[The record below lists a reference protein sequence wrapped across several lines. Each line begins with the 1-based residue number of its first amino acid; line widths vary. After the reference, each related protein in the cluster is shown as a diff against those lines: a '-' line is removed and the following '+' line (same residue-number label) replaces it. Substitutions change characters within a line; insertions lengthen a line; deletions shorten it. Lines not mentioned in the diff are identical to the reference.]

1 VRAVALVALVALV
14 AACGIEGLPPAP
26 EPTAPAVETSFDH
39 LRRLGM
45 DLEVGGQPV
54 RAVALYATA
63 PDYAPAASPARD
75 GSEGVA
81 CVDDA
86 ARAAVVYLRRFDET
100 GEEWARDQALGLLR
114 FVAAMEQ
121 GDGEYLNFVAVDGT
135 PNRDAPSSRKSF
147 SFWAARALWA
157 LGEAARVLGRRDP
170 DSFAPLRA
178 VLDRTE
184 KRFTAEVAA
193 GRLPGGSATAG
204 AEALL
209 GVIARFEVERGADR
223 AALIGHAA
231 QLLVPLTAGGPSG
244 ARVDHPGA
252 AWHAWGARATEAL
265 ARAGAALGRPDLIDA
280 AKSEADGLWA
290 GLLRSGDLAAE
301 VSAAGAPTSFPQI
314 AYGVSSMVGG
324 YLALADATGEERYA
338 ALAGLTGAWF
348 LGANPTHQPMVD
360 LASGRAFD
368 GIDVGARIN
377 RNSGAEST
385 IEALLALEA
394 IGRDPVAADQLVAR
408 PRAAL
413 RSHPSGGVEV
423 VPATTVV
430 HLTYWP
436 AANPR
441 ETELARRLVDRWNA
455 DHPDVQVTV
464 QPLPAGRTS
473 EEVLLAAIVA
483 RTTPDVC
490 SNISS
495 SLIARLHRAGG
506 LVRLDRFPATA
517 ARLRERAGPD
527 MLAPLRL
534 PDRGIYALPWKVNPM
549 MLLYNK
555 RLLADAGVTPPRTHS
570 EFLRAARALARDTD
584 GDGRLDRWALWSPL
598 KTTWHERFYDFY
610 PLYLAASG
618 GVTLL
623 DRKGHVAF
631 DNPAAR
637 ATMRVLAAGFAA
649 GVFPLANFSD
659 GRDPFLDGTVAM
671 KLIGPWFLWEL
682 EELKVAGLEYGVA
695 PVPVP
700 DGADPDRAY
709 AFADM
714 KSIAIFSTTRH
725 PEAATRF
732 AAWLASPAADRLM
745 IESIAQLPYRR
756 GLARDRRFAAA
767 IARWQHLD
775 AYAER
780 VEHSRDIDI
789 HPDVVEIFD
798 ILSEAYEAAAIYR
811 AEPIDEALAAA
822 AAEARVVTGER

>member
-1 VRAVALVALVALV
+1 VRAIALVALVAS
-14 AACGIEGLPPAP
+14 CGIEGLPPAP
-26 EPTAPAVETSFDH
+26 EPAAPALEVSFAH

-45 DLEVGGQPV
+45 DLTVKGQPV
-54 RAVALYATA
+54 RAVALYARA

-86 ARAAVVYLRRFDET
+86 ARAAVAYLRRYDQT
-100 GEEWARDQALGLLR
+100 GEEWARAEALGLLR

-121 GDGEYLNFVAVDGT
+121 GDGEYVNFVAADGT
-135 PNRDAPSSRKSF
+135 PNLSAASSRKSF

-157 LGEAARVLGRRDP
+157 LGEAARVLAPRDL
-170 DSFAPLRA
+170 APFRDL
-178 VLDRTE
+178 LDRTE
-184 KRFTAEVAA
+184 KRFTREIAA
-193 GRLPGGSATAG
+193 GRLPADSPTAA

-209 GVIARFEVERGADR
+209 GVIARFQVEPSADR

-231 QLLVPLTAGGPSG
+231 ALLVPLARGDARTPPWG
-244 ARVDHPGA
+244 ARLDHER
-252 AWHAWGARATEAL
+252 WHAWGARATEAL
-265 ARAGAALGRPDLIDA
+265 ARAGAALGRRDLTDA
-280 AKSEADGLWA
+280 ARSEADGLWA
-290 GLLRSGDLAAE
+290 RFGSGEFAAE
-301 VSAAGAPTSFPQI
+301 VSAAGEIRRFPQI
-314 AYGVSSMVGG
+314 AYGVSSIAGG
-324 YLALADATGEERYA
+324 YLALADATGDERYA
-338 ALAGLTGAWF
+338 ERAGKTAAWF
-348 LGANPTHQPMVD
+348 LGANPAQQPMFDV
-360 LASGRAFD
+360 ASGRAFD
-368 GIDVGARIN
+368 GIDDGARIN
-377 RNSGAEST
+377 RDSGAEST
-385 IEALLALEA
+385 IEAILALEA
-394 IGRDPVAADQLVAR
+394 VTRDPVAAEALVAR
-408 PRAAL
+408 PTAR
-413 RSHPSGGVEV
+413 E
-423 VPATTVV
+423 TV

-441 ETELARRLVDRWNA
+441 ETELAGRLVDRWNA
-455 DHPDVQVTV
+455 AHPDVQVSV

-517 ARLRERAGPD
+517 ARLRERSSGE

-534 PDRGIYALPWKVNPM
+534 PDHGIYALPWKVNPM

-555 RLLADAGVTPPRTHS
+555 RLLAAAHLAPPRTHS
-570 EFLRAARALARDTD
+570 EFLRVAHALARDTD

-623 DRKGHVAF
+623 DSRGRVVF
-631 DNPAAR
+631 DNDAAR
-637 ATMRVLAAGFAA
+637 ATLRLLAAGFAEHD
-649 GVFPLANFSD
+649 FPLANFSQ

-682 EELKVAGLEYGVA
+682 EELKVNGLEYGVA

-700 DGADPDRAY
+700 DGADPAHAY

-714 KSIAIFSTTRH
+714 KSIAVFSTTRH
-725 PEAATRF
+725 AEAATRF
-732 AAWLASPAADRLM
+732 AAYLASPEADRLM

-756 GLARDRRFAAA
+756 GLAHDRRFAAA
-767 IARWQHLD
+767 IARWNGLA

-789 HPDVVEIFD
+789 HPDIVEIFD

-811 AEPIDEALAAA
+811 AEPIDEALAGA